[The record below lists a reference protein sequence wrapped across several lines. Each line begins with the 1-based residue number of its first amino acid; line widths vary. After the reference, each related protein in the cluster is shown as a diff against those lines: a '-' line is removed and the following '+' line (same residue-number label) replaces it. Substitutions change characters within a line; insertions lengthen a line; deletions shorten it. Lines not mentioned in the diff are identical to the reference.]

1 MFANSPLFYLF
12 QISHTNF
19 FLLLLLLGFLFDIM
33 PLLKLISNNKNGVN
47 SMGKFVAV
55 FGGLIAMAG
64 GILLAV
70 FVWWREFYELVFGM
84 IPPLLFFIGLIA
96 LIAGISSIKDSKRTK
111 KLEEETPAEEIS
123 EKETEQEPE

>member
-1 MFANSPLFYLF
+1 
-12 QISHTNF
+12 
-19 FLLLLLLGFLFDIM
+19 
-33 PLLKLISNNKNGVN
+33 
-47 SMGKFVAV
+47 MGKFVAV

-96 LIAGISSIKDSKRTK
+96 LIAGISSIKDSRRTK
-111 KLEEETPAEEIS
+111 KLEEETPVEETS